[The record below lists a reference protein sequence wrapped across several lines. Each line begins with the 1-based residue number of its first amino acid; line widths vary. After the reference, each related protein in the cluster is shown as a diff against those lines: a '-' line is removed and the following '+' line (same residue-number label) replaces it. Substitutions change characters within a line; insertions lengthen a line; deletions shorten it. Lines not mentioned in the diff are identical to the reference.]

1 MGEKTVVGAWK
12 REPIRCVDAVTC
24 LFDWQVIF
32 VGFIVYF
39 LVHVINK
46 IRKQRRKF
54 VQFWNVLELVT
65 VIMAILSCA
74 MYGAKIMFGN
84 TAMDIL
90 RESGSGERVVQLL
103 YM

>member
-1 MGEKTVVGAWK
+1 M
-12 REPIRCVDAVTC
+12 
-24 LFDWQVIF
+24 IF